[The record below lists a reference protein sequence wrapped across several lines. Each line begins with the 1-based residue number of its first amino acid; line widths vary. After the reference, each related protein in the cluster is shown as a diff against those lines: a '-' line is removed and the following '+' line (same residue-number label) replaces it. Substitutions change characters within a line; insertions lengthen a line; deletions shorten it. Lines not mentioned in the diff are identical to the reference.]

1 MTEAQ
6 KEQIR
11 NLRSQGKSYSE
22 ISSALCIPKSTV
34 KSYCNRNSILEGSKP
49 EARTS
54 ASVPDASRRAGKR
67 SSLKPVHMVKE
78 PVHVIQAPVSRPDG
92 GHCRCCGEPLGQIP
106 GKRKRFFCSE
116 ECRRKW
122 WTEHPEASGG
132 KALYSFTCSACGKK
146 FAVYGNQ
153 SRKYCSH
160 QCYIQARF
168 KKGL

>member
-11 NLRSQGKSYSE
+11 NLRNQGNSYSE
-22 ISSALCIPKSTV
+22 ISSALCIPKSTI
-34 KSYCNRNSILEGSKP
+34 KSYCNRNPIREGIKQ
-49 EARTS
+49 EAKRPF
-54 ASVPDASRRAGKR
+54 SVPDTSRYTGKR
-67 SSLKPVHMVKE
+67 ASLKPVHMVKE
-78 PVHVIQAPVSRPDG
+78 PDHIIQSPVPCPDD
-92 GHCRCCGEPLGQIP
+92 GHCRCCGEPMGHIP
-106 GKRKRFFCSE
+106 GRRKRFFCSE

-132 KALYSFTCSACGKK
+132 KALYSFTCQACGKE
-146 FAVYGNQ
+146 FTVYGNQ

-160 QCYIQARF
+160 PCYIQARF